1 MKAMAVVSY
10 DRPLE
15 LLDLPVPQ
23 RKPGEVLVR
32 VLACGVCYSDVKTI
46 RGHMPYSPTL
56 RLPHVPGHEVAG
68 EVVEADPD
76 SGFSP
81 GDRVLV
87 YNYWSCGRCAY
98 CRMGRENLCTDL
110 QGWVG
115 FTTPG
120 GMEEYLAVP
129 ADRLLRL
136 PENVKPEEAAT
147 LSCASGTGYRA
158 VARGRVQPGET
169 VVVLGVGGVGIHT
182 LQIARAAGAR
192 TIAVDIDDRKL
203 AKAEALG
210 ATAAVQAEHAPSLVR
225 EMTDGLG
232 ADVVIVTAG
241 HEDALLQATDLVRR
255 GGRVVGVGYT
265 VGRHFRVPAHIFVLH
280 EIEYIG
286 SRYVL
291 RHELE
296 NVLRLVADGLLKPVV
311 DSVLPLEEAN
321 EAVERLERG
330 EVIGRVVLRVAE
342 ETDHGR

>member
-10 DRPLE
+10 DRPLQ
-15 LLDLPVPQ
+15 LLDLPMP
-23 RKPGEVLVR
+23 RRGPGEVLIR
-32 VLACGVCYSDVKTI
+32 VLACGVCFSDVKTI

-56 RLPHVPGHEVAG
+56 KLPHVPGHEIAG

-76 SGFSP
+76 SGFSS

-87 YNYWSCGRCAY
+87 YNYWSCGHCAY
-98 CRMGRENLCTDL
+98 CRTGRENLCL
-110 QGWVG
+110 SLRGWVG

-120 GMEEYLAVP
+120 GMEEYLSVP
-129 ADRLLRL
+129 ADRLLPL
-136 PENVKPEEAAT
+136 PSGIRPEEAAT

-158 VARGRVQPGET
+158 VVRGRVQPGET
-169 VVVLGVGGVGIHT
+169 VVILGVGGVGIHT

-192 TIAVDIDDRKL
+192 VLTIDIDERKL
-203 AKAEALG
+203 AKARDLG
-210 ATAAVQAEHAPSLVR
+210 ATATALAHEAETLVKDV
-225 EMTDGLG
+225 TDGLG

-241 HEDALLQATDLVRR
+241 HEEALIQATQLVRR

-265 VGRHFRVPAHIFVLH
+265 VGHHFRMPADSFVLH

-296 NVLRLVADGLLKPVV
+296 KVLRLVADGHLRPVV
-311 DSVLPLEEAN
+311 DSVLPLEQAN

-330 EVIGRVVLRVAE
+330 DVIGRVVLSVAE
-342 ETDHGR
+342 TEA